1 MTPDEFNE
9 EFQPEL
15 ERAFPGAGSI
25 EVEDDFIHEPESE
38 LDAWVAIR
46 IELAEELLQL
56 VGLCEGP
63 GLRTYII
70 WTPESGCS
78 ALRAPG
84 HADAGPAGL
93 HR

>member
-1 MTPDEFNE
+1 MTSSMSP
-9 EFQPEL
+9 
-15 ERAFPGAGSI
+15 RANSMRGLRF
-25 EVEDDFIHEPESE
+25 
-38 LDAWVAIR
+38 
-46 IELAEELLQL
+46 ELAEELLQL

-84 HADAGPAGL
+84 HAAAGPAGL